1 MKAKPMVA
9 LLGLALV
16 AALAGCGGGS
26 ERVAPCT
33 TQGVA
38 DVLQTQADAADGAEV
53 GPAANPSFVGDA
65 TERYAAADIDID
77 LTAMGA
83 DMVCATVFDMMNN
96 PATYEG
102 KVIRM
107 EGPFQHSHYDETGMD
122 YFFVIVRDATACCAQ
137 GIEFVWGDGSHDYP
151 GEYPFS
157 TQWGDVVPSTRI
169 TR

>member
-77 LTAMGA
+77 LTAM
-83 DMVCATVFDMMNN
+83 
-96 PATYEG
+96 
-102 KVIRM
+102 
-107 EGPFQHSHYDETGMD
+107 D

-137 GIEFVWGDGSHDYP
+137 GIEFVWGDGSHDFP
-151 GEYPFS
+151 ASIPPKARRS
-157 TQWGDVVPSTRI
+157 W
-169 TR
+169 